1 MSKLFRLNLLSISL
15 IGLLLFGVNNVL
27 ACSCITLPFE
37 EMFDS
42 STSVFEGTVIR
53 IEKPENEYSVDPV
66 KVTFQVTR
74 VWKGESLDKIIIYT
88 ENQTTACGYPFGD
101 QPGSAYLVYAYE
113 YEGRLSTNLCTRTRL
128 RSQAVGDLLRLNIR
142 NNGLGISMTVAST
155 VILVAVAL
163 FFRKRIRG

>member
-1 MSKLFRLNLLSISL
+1 MSKPFKLNLLIIFL
-15 IGLLLFGVNNVL
+15 AGLLLFSVNDVL

-42 STSVFEGTVIR
+42 STSVFEGTVIS

-66 KVTFQVTR
+66 KVTFQVIR

-88 ENQTTACGYPFGD
+88 ENQTTACGYPFD
-101 QPGSAYLVYAYE
+101 DKPGSTYLVYAYE
-113 YEGRLSTNLCTRTRL
+113 YEGRISTNICTRTRL

-142 NNGLGISMTVAST
+142 NNGLGISMTVASI
-155 VILVAVAL
+155 VILVAGAL